1 MKHYVI
7 AVDQSTSATKAIL
20 FGEKGEVL
28 RNSSVPHKQYYPKE
42 GWVEHDADEI
52 WSTQLEVAKAAM
64 ANVNATAADIA
75 AIGITGL

>member
-42 GWVEHDADEI
+42 GWVEHDAEEI
-52 WSTQLEVAKAAM
+52 YTNTV
-64 ANVNATAADIA
+64 A
-75 AIGITGL
+75 AIREVVGSPE